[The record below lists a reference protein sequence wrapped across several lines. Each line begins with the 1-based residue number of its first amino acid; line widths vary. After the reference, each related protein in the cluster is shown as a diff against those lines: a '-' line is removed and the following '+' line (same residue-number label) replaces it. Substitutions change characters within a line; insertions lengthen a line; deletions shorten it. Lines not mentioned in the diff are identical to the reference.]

1 MFPSR
6 RPLPQRPPVATAAVI
21 LAADVAGVILL
32 NLLSDRWRLTTAVSS
47 FVLLL
52 LPLPLLY
59 LRWYRPLLRELA
71 ERERVQRDL
80 EQQGVQD
87 ALTQLPNRVW
97 LQKHLAE
104 AVENARRNGITLA
117 LILLDLRRFQVVNGT
132 LGHATGDRLLEQVAA
147 RIASELQGADAAA
160 RLGAD
165 VFGILRH
172 GVDPKTA
179 SQAAE
184 RLYQLMETPFYIDQT
199 PIELEALC
207 GVATF
212 PTLAEDSVQ
221 LLQRA
226 ELALNQAKAEGE
238 RFAIYRTEKDTDS
251 RRRLL
256 MFGMLRSA
264 VQRNELILHYQPK
277 LHLASGAI
285 IGAEALV
292 RWDSPELGRVSPGEF
307 IPLAEQTSLIKPL
320 TAWVVEEALR
330 QLTEWE
336 KAGIETR
343 VAINLSARNLA
354 DEKLPEHLAQLL
366 ERGKVQPNRMMME
379 ITESAVMANP
389 ERAAGVLERFREIGI
404 ELAIDDFGTGYS
416 SLTYLRTLP
425 ARELKIDR
433 SFVRDIDTN
442 ESNAL
447 ITSAVIKLARA
458 FGLEVVAEGVETE
471 GELRRLIALGCDIA
485 QGYLISRPMPACDYA
500 TFLAN
505 HAKSP
510 ISRSLSNLRIAPTT
524 ITNPIVTAPPQS
536 SVRPSLKDSLRSIRV

>member
-1 MFPSR
+1 MFPSH
-6 RPLPQRPPVATAAVI
+6 RPLPQRPLVATAAAI

-32 NLLSDRWRLTTAVSS
+32 NLLSDRSRLASALGS
-47 FVLLL
+47 LALLL

-59 LRWYRPLLRELA
+59 TRWYRPLLRELE
-71 ERERVQRDL
+71 ERERIQRDL

-104 AVENARRNGITLA
+104 AVENARRNGISLA

-212 PTLAEDSVQ
+212 PTLAEDGVQ

-336 KAGIETR
+336 KAGIQTR
-343 VAINLSARNLA
+343 IAINLSARNLA

-366 ERGKVQPNRMMME
+366 ERGKVQPERMMME

-389 ERAAGVLERFREIGI
+389 ERAAGVLERFREIGV

-447 ITSAVIKLARA
+447 ITSAVIKLSHA

-485 QGYLISRPMPACDYA
+485 QGYLISRPMPASDYA
-500 TFLAN
+500 AFLAN

-510 ISRSLSNLRIAPTT
+510 ISRSLSNLRIAPATSA
-524 ITNPIVTAPPQS
+524 NPIVAPPQS
-536 SVRPSLKDSLRSIRV
+536 SVRPSLKDSLRSVRI

>member
-1 MFPSR
+1 MSPSP
-6 RPLPQRPPVATAAVI
+6 RPLPQRPPVALAAAL
-21 LAADVAGVILL
+21 LAADVAGVILST
-32 NLLSDRWRLTTAVSS
+32 LLSDRSRLASALGS
-47 FVLLL
+47 LALLL

-59 LRWYRPLLRELA
+59 TRWYRPLLRELE
-71 ERERVQRDL
+71 ERERIQRDL

-104 AVENARRNGITLA
+104 AVENARRNGISLA

-147 RIASELQGADAAA
+147 RIASELLGADAAA

-212 PTLAEDSVQ
+212 PTLAEDGVQ

-336 KAGIETR
+336 KAGIQTR
-343 VAINLSARNLA
+343 IAINLSARNLA

-366 ERGKVQPNRMMME
+366 ERGKVQPERMMME

-389 ERAAGVLERFREIGI
+389 ERAAGVLERFREIGV

-447 ITSAVIKLARA
+447 ITSAVIKLSHA

-485 QGYLISRPMPACDYA
+485 QGYLISRPMPASDYA
-500 TFLAN
+500 AFLAN

-510 ISRSLSNLRIAPTT
+510 ISRSLSNLRIAPATSA
-524 ITNPIVTAPPQS
+524 NPIVAPPQS
-536 SVRPSLKDSLRSIRV
+536 SVRPSLKDSLRSVRI

>member
-1 MFPSR
+1 MFPSQ
-6 RPLPQRPPVATAAVI
+6 RPLPQRPLVATAAAI
-21 LAADVAGVILL
+21 LAADAAAVILL
-32 NLLSDRWRLTTAVSS
+32 NLLSDRWRLAIAAVSL
-47 FVLLL
+47 VLLL

-59 LRWYRPLLRELA
+59 TRWYRPLLRELA
-71 ERERVQRDL
+71 ERERVQREL

-336 KAGIETR
+336 QAGIQTR

-366 ERGKVQPNRMMME
+366 ERGKVAPERMMME

-389 ERAAGVLERFREIGI
+389 ERAAGVLERFREIGV

-485 QGYLISRPMPACDYA
+485 QGYLIARPMPASDYA
-500 TFLAN
+500 VFLAN

-510 ISRSLSNLRIAPTT
+510 IARSLSNLRIAPAT
-524 ITNPIVTAPPQS
+524 IANPIVTAPPQS
-536 SVRPSLKDSLRSIRV
+536 SVRPSLKDSLRSIRL